1 MTLSDQIRSIAD
13 TLPAIDRA
21 RLQMVA
27 LAVRRMEVTLDEMV
41 AESMAEAIAPPA
53 IPAFPSHSRR
63 H

>member
-1 MTLSDQIRSIAD
+1 MMLSDQIRSIAD

-21 RLQMVA
+21 RLQMIA

-41 AESMAEAIAPPA
+41 AEYMAEAIAPPA
-53 IPAFPSHSRR
+53 IPAFPPNFRR